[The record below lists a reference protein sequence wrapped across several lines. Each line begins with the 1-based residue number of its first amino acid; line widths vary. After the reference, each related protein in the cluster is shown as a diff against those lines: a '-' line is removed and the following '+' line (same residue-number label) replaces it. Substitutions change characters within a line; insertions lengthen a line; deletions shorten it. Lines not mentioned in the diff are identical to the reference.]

1 MEILHQEGCN
11 TEIAKMSI
19 ALATKDVEFIK
30 FCRKIEI
37 PIENEDWNSADE
49 EEVTI
54 LLEQLKIDPFVR

>member
-19 ALATKDVEFIK
+19 ALATRDLDFIK

-37 PIENEDWNSADE
+37 PIENEDWLVAEE
-49 EEVTI
+49 EEVII